1 MRYMT
6 LRKELDLTES
16 LGLDFVNTVV
26 PVRTGPVDLL
36 HHPDTFLW
44 WMGEAMPPTLQAL
57 VPGDPSGRRLLTRE
71 ARHLRD
77 ALIALFRTVADDSE
91 SLPPAA
97 AATLDRALQASVIRY
112 ARAGVTV
119 ERHFDGAHP
128 LAVLTP
134 IALSAFDFATSARPD
149 RLRPCAADGCQRWF
163 LDTSKSGRR
172 RWCSMER
179 CGNRAKAERYRQRH
193 STTE

>member
-1 MRYMT
+1 MA
-6 LRKELDLTES
+6 LREELHLTGS

-26 PVRTGPVDLL
+26 PLRTGPVDLL
-36 HHPDTFLW
+36 HHPDAFLW
-44 WMGEAMPPTLQAL
+44 WMGEAVSPSLQAL
-57 VPGDPSGRRLLTRE
+57 APGDPPGRRLLTRE

-77 ALIALFRTVADDSE
+77 ALIALFRTVANDSE

-97 AATLDRALQASVIRY
+97 AATLDRALQASVGRY
-112 ARAGVTV
+112 TRAGATV
-119 ERHFDGAHP
+119 ERHFDVGHP

-134 IALSAFDFATSARPD
+134 IALSAVDFTASARPD
-149 RLRPCAADGCQRWF
+149 RLRPCAAEGCQRWF

-193 STTE
+193 AATG

>member
-1 MRYMT
+1 MA
-6 LRKELDLTES
+6 LREELHLTGS

-36 HHPDTFLW
+36 HHPDAFLW
-44 WMGEAMPPTLQAL
+44 WMGEAMPRALQGLA
-57 VPGDPSGRRLLTRE
+57 PGDPPGWRLLTRE
-71 ARHLRD
+71 ARHLRE
-77 ALIALFRTVADDSE
+77 ALIALFRTVADDAE
-91 SLPPAA
+91 ALPPAA
-97 AATLDRALQASVIRY
+97 AATLDRALQASVGRY
-112 ARAGVTV
+112 ARVGVNV
-119 ERHFDGAHP
+119 QRRFDDGSP

-134 IALSAFDFATSARPD
+134 IALSAFDFAASARPD
-149 RLRPCAADGCQRWF
+149 RLRHCAAEGCQRWF

-193 STTE
+193 AAAE